1 VPGAP
6 CWRLPRGSDPA
17 AYVRMSYALEAA
29 GSSWRTT
36 SEMWLVPRGDVVFII
51 GAGTR
56 EDQKNGTLREVRSI
70 IDTIKIK

>member
-1 VPGAP
+1 
-6 CWRLPRGSDPA
+6 
-17 AYVRMSYALEAA
+17 MSYALEAA